1 MKYLYRHSLNA
12 AEVEGN
18 VNLYRES
25 KQENIRCKEAIEAAI
40 CEKYDRYSYC
50 LDPIG
55 AKQVLAEFGYDRT
68 MWVLAATIRNRDNDA
83 RFSREN
89 KTWANT
95 IVPMYMRKSEFS
107 DYTVRSHPGLI
118 DTFVSQVCREY
129 EALGLLTAKE
139 CLYDSGSQSY
149 EKQLLVLR
157 PEVLSEQYKNPYT
170 QYFYAE
176 SGFGCYPEKSGGK
189 VFGRFLCD
197 GESAHFYRDQFIG
210 IADREQL
217 PKWAAKRLEILEA
230 PKMKIRIFQ
239 IDHDKDEQRV
249 RFMDLDFTN
258 KYGGVNSEAY
268 HQVYGGTVI
277 ADGLEDIFRM
287 CNEGHPPGY
296 FGHSLSVS
304 DVVEICEGREKG
316 FYFCDSVGFKKLE
329 DFDIE
334 KTDHADMMKILVLE
348 NDRKPYAAEIRQ
360 DIHAMQSVV
369 GGNIEPV
376 YFEPKGDAMCW
387 CNDEFLLN
395 SSAPNRRIGETLI
408 HGTCYISGDHYN
420 EYGER
425 DSCSLSDEQIEKY
438 SKMFPQSVIVIEN
451 SNDEDMSEDEDI
463 GQNLT

>member
-1 MKYLYRHSLNA
+1 MRYLYKESLDTAKSEGDVYDYNA
-12 AEVEGN
+12 S
-18 VNLYRES
+18 L
-25 KQENIRCKEAIEAAI
+25 KENIRCKEAIDAAI
-40 CEKYDRYSYC
+40 SEHFDGKR

-55 AKQVLAEFGYDRT
+55 AKKVLAEFGYDRT
-68 MWVLAATIRNRDNDA
+68 MWVLAASVRYKPDDG
-83 RFSREN
+83 RFSRDTRN
-89 KTWANT
+89 WANSIIPT
-95 IVPMYMRKSEFS
+95 YLPKYEFGDYFS
-107 DYTVRSHPGLI
+107 DAHPAVLDGFIGQVR
-118 DTFVSQVCREY
+118 REY
-129 EALGLLTAKE
+129 EKLGLLSEKDCICE
-139 CLYDSGSQSY
+139 KGIQNY
-149 EKQLLVLR
+149 EKQLLILR
-157 PEVLSEQYKNPYT
+157 PENLNEQHRNPNT
-170 QYFYAE
+170 QYFYAKG
-176 SGFGCYPEKSGGK
+176 GFGCYPDRAGGK
-189 VFGRFLCD
+189 VFGKFLCD
-197 GESAHFYRDQFIG
+197 GETANFYRDQFIG

-217 PKWAAKRLEILEA
+217 PKWAVKRLEILEA

-239 IDHDKDEQRV
+239 IDHDKDTHGV
-249 RFMDLDFTN
+249 KFMNMDFTN
-258 KYGGVNSEAY
+258 KHGGVNSETY
-268 HQVYGGTVI
+268 HQAYGGTVI
-277 ADGLEDIFRM
+277 AENLEDIFRM

-316 FYFCDSVGFKKLE
+316 FYFCDKVGFKKLE

-348 NDRKPYAAEIRQ
+348 NDRAPYVAEIRQ

-395 SSAPNRRIGETLI
+395 SSVPNRRIGDVLI

-425 DSCSLSDEQIEKY
+425 DSCSLTDEQIKMY

-451 SNDEDMSEDEDI
+451 SNDEDMSESEDQ
-463 GQNLT
+463 GQSMS